1 MSLDEYRQVME
12 ILGTKVSP
20 DAKII
25 SGAQISAD
33 MEKSMKVLLIIT
45 GVQSSQIMGASTQLT
60 RNQETEL
67 EQELGI
73 DFLKQDEGPQ

>member
-1 MSLDEYRQVME
+1 MSLDEYKKVME
-12 ILGTKVSP
+12 IIGTKVSP

-33 MEKSMKVLLIIT
+33 MDKSIKVLLIVT
-45 GVQSSQIMGASTQLT
+45 GVKSSQIMGSSIQL
-60 RNQETEL
+60 NQKQKDQL

-73 DFLKQDEGPQ
+73 DFLEE